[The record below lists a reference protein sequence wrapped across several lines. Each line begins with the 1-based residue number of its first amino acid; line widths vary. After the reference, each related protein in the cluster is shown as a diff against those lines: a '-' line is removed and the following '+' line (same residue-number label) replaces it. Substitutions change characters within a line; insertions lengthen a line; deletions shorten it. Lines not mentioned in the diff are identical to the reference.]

1 MTLPLAASH
10 KQLPL
15 TFKTSMLSPRFYNT
29 TVAEPFVDTALTV
42 LERFHNL
49 FQHRTDCI
57 KEEQQTTDFRF
68 PTGAL

>member
-1 MTLPLAASH
+1 MLPLTAFH

-15 TFKTSMLSPRFYNT
+15 TFKNLLLSPRFCNAV
-29 TVAEPFVDTALTV
+29 VAEPFPETILTV

-49 FQHRTDCI
+49 FPPITDCI

-68 PTGAL
+68 LAGAL